1 MLEKL
6 LALLRQGDTYSYG
19 ELARKLDITE
29 ALLESMLETLGRMGY
44 VRQVSMSGCA
54 GHCQGCSQHN
64 ACAVGGQ
71 GKLWTLVK

>member
-6 LALLRQGDTYSYG
+6 LALLRRGDTHSYG
-19 ELARKLDITE
+19 ELALKLDITE
-29 ALLESMLETLGRMGY
+29 PLLVSMLEMLERMGY

-54 GHCQGCSQHN
+54 GHCQGCAEHKL
-64 ACAVGGQ
+64 CAVGGQ